1 MAVYRYQHGERPLE
15 GYTIQHGLG
24 RGGFGEVYYAISD
37 SGREVALKAVQNY
50 EDIELRGIKHCMNL
64 KHPQLVSIFDIRH
77 NTQSLP
83 FVIMEYIDGPSLRDI
98 LDSHPEGLGAAK
110 SAFFLKEIARG
121 LTYLHDCG
129 VVHRDLKPHN
139 VFYEQGV
146 VKIGDY
152 SLSKAISTSHRSG
165 HTMTVGTVHYMAPEI
180 GVGRY
185 DSTVDIYALGV
196 LLYEMLTG
204 QPPFTGDSM
213 GEVLMKHVAGDVDVS
228 GIDEPFARVIRKA
241 LSKDPSDRY
250 QTAQEMVDDLMG
262 HADLQQ
268 SVASIGPESLTIIAE
283 KAMKQIAQKPIHLAQ
298 PLPATAPGPGPGIN
312 GRKIRQHAA
321 AARDAI
327 RPAVNKIA
335 NQVEHLAEK
344 VIPTSPND
352 PYRYTFDVRPRGRQH
367 RATSHKRGG
376 LAFWIFG
383 MIALFV
389 ALGGTAEVGH
399 PGPLVL
405 FIVGWVALVN
415 YRRGHQQRAAAASMQ
430 APGNNAH
437 QAGVHQAGAHP
448 DAAYPNASPP
458 PPPNGEPQHAHK
470 FANAARSPDAPYGYE
485 PFTEESPYS
494 RLVALVMSCFAIF
507 IPIAGLQ
514 RIYVGRIKSGLLWL
528 FTFGL
533 LGVGQ
538 IYDIIMIALGQFRD
552 VDGKR
557 LLSFSKQKMRDLQE
571 PVNRYSAVV
580 RQQWTDSRIGFKL
593 GNLLF
598 NFIGGALL
606 LIALAAGTVVAID
619 IPAAIASGSFGMELK
634 HHFYDVTTMRDWN
647 VLVSAGLGIVTLVTG
662 TLAAICLV
670 FARRES
676 TWSHML
682 RIPAAT
688 AVFTASVL
696 CLGSTTNFG
705 QRWLSVADYVE
716 GNRIGPAI
724 SMLIRHD
731 FWPGMIFGAILFVF
745 AIFILAWPARHRR
758 PVDAVTPVAAEQGH
772 SETHEKQRV

>member
-1 MAVYRYQHGERPLE
+1 MAIYRYQHGERPLE

-24 RGGFGEVYYAISD
+24 RGGFGEVYYAVSD

-77 NTQSLP
+77 NTQGLP

-98 LDSHPEGLGAAK
+98 LDSHPEGLGPAK
-110 SAFFLKEIARG
+110 SAFMLKEIARG

-152 SLSKAISTSHRSG
+152 SLSKAISSSHRSG

-228 GIDEPFARVIRKA
+228 GIDQPFARVICKA
-241 LSKDPSDRY
+241 LSKEPADRY

-262 HADLQQ
+262 HAELQQ
-268 SVASIGPESLTIIAE
+268 SVASLGPESLTIIAE
-283 KAMKQIAQKPIHLAQ
+283 KAMQQLAQKPIHLAK
-298 PLPATAPGPGPGIN
+298 PIRENPPGPEKH
-312 GRKIRQHAA
+312 GRRFRQHAA

-327 RPAVNKIA
+327 RPAVKKFA
-335 NQVEHLAEK
+335 HQVEQLADK
-344 VIPTSPND
+344 VIPAASAED
-352 PYRYTFDVRPRGRQH
+352 PYRYTFDVRPRSLQDNLPR
-367 RATSHKRGG
+367 RNRGG
-376 LAFWIFG
+376 AAFWIIG

-399 PGPLVL
+399 PGPLIL
-405 FIVGWVALVN
+405 FIVGWVAIVN
-415 YRRGHQQRAAAASMQ
+415 YRRSHQQRAEAASMK
-430 APGNNAH
+430 AH
-437 QAGVHQAGAHP
+437 AEATHHH
-448 DAAYPNASPP
+448 ASPP
-458 PPPNGEPQHAHK
+458 PPPNGEPQHAYN
-470 FANAARSPDAPYGYE
+470 FTDTAGSPRYGYAYE

-514 RIYVGRIKSGLLWL
+514 RIYVGRVKSGLLWL

-557 LLSFSKQKMRDLQE
+557 LLSFSKQKLRDLRQ
-571 PVNRYSAVV
+571 PVNHYSAVA

-606 LIALAAGTVVAID
+606 LIALAAGAIVAID
-619 IPAAIASGSFGMELK
+619 LPAGIASGSFGMELK
-634 HHFYDVTTMRDWN
+634 QHFYDVTTMRDWN

-662 TLAAICLV
+662 TLAAICLI

-682 RIPAAT
+682 RIPVAT
-688 AVFTASVL
+688 ACFTGSVL
-696 CLGSTTNFG
+696 SLGSTTNFG
-705 QRWLSVADYVE
+705 ERWLSIADYVE
-716 GNRIGPAI
+716 GNRIGPAV
-724 SMLIRHD
+724 SALIRHD
-731 FWPGMIFGAILFVF
+731 FWPGMIVGAILFVL

-758 PVDAVTPVAAEQGH
+758 NVDPIAPHATEQGH
-772 SETHEKQRV
+772 TETPKTQRA